1 MPIHG
6 VIFDFNGTLVN
17 DTHLHNLAW
26 REFFDRY
33 KLPQPGE
40 REIFLL
46 HGKTN
51 KDILSIIFH
60 REMQADEVVKY
71 GFEKEEVYRELF
83 RKKQIQLM
91 SGAIDLFNWLKNN
104 KIPYTIATASDKENV
119 DFYFD
124 YLNLSRFFNRSKVVL
139 NDGMI
144 PGKPDP
150 TLFNVAFE
158 QLGLSPGEVLIF
170 EDSFNGIVAAENAKA
185 GKIVIMDSH
194 GEDYSRWNYDII
206 TSFEDF
212 DKRILSKD

>member
-60 REMQADEVVKY
+60 RGMQADEVVKY

-212 DKRILSKD
+212 DKSIFG

>member
-1 MPIHG
+1 MPIRG

-60 REMQADEVVKY
+60 REMEADEVVKY
-71 GFEKEEVYRELF
+71 GFEKEEVYRDLF
-83 RKKQIQLM
+83 RKKNIQLM
-91 SGAIDLFNWLKNN
+91 PGAVDLFNWLRN
-104 KIPYTIATASDKENV
+104 KEIPFTIATASDKENV

-124 YLNLSRFFNRSKVVL
+124 FLNLSHYFYRNNVVF
-139 NDGMI
+139 NDGTI

-150 TLFNVAFE
+150 TLFNMAIE
-158 QLGLSPGEVLIF
+158 QLEMSSDEVLIF
-170 EDSFNGIVAAENAKA
+170 EDSFNGIMAAENAKA

-194 GEDYSRWNYDII
+194 GEDYSRWNHDVI
-206 TSFEDF
+206 TSFVGF
-212 DKRILSKD
+212 DKSIFV